1 MSREHLRLAESR
13 PDDLQ
18 RALSPLIGL
27 IAKQLADGMK
37 VGSVRQ
43 CEPGR
48 LAALVY
54 NLVSPTVHTELLAH
68 QTARPNRAHRARL
81 ANDIWEFCRRAVAA

>member
-18 RALSPLIGL
+18 RALSPLTTL
-27 IAKQLADGMK
+27 MAQQLALGMEL
-37 VGSVRQ
+37 GTVRK
-43 CEPGR
+43 CAPER

-54 NLVSPTVHTELLAH
+54 NIVSTTIHTELLVK
-68 QTARPNRAHRARL
+68 QTARVDRAHRLQL
-81 ANDIWEFCRRAVAA
+81 ANDIWEFCRRAIAS